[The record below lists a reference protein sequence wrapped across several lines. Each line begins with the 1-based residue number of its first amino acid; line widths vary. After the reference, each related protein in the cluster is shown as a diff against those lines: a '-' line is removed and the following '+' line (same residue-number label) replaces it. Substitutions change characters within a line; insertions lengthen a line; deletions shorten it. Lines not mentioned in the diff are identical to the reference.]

1 MPPRTLTDEELET
14 VRMTEAAVDRRPA
27 AVKASETH
35 LKPQE
40 GQVKLYCPDH
50 RACSFGPGNSTAGTT
65 HDLIQFGEV
74 EDHVAIV
81 PSDHPLL
88 DLLRRQKPGVV
99 VLEPGEEYGKVYS
112 CERCDQEFPSKRALT
127 QHRKAA
133 HARKAQDQAKD
144 SSED

>member
-1 MPPRTLTDEELET
+1 MPARTLTDEELET

-35 LKPQE
+35 LKPTD

-50 RACSFGPGNSTAGTT
+50 RHCSFGPGNSTAGTT

-81 PSDHPLL
+81 PADHPLL
-88 DLLRRQKPGVV
+88 PRLRAQKPSVV
-99 VLEPGEEYGKVYS
+99 VLEPGEEFGKVYS
-112 CERCDQEFPSKRALT
+112 CERCDEDFPSKRALT

-133 HARKAQDQAKD
+133 HTRKGQDQVKD
-144 SSED
+144 SPED